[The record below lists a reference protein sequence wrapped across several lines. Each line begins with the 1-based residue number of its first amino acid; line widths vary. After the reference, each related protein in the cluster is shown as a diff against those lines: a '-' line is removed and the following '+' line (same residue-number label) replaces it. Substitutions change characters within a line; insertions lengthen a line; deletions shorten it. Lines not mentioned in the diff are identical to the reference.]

1 MKSVLFALTLLS
13 LPASASAQ
21 VVVLGSGDAQACY
34 QMTRDGNTGSSE
46 AIQTCLSALD
56 LDLLRKDETATH
68 VNIGILYMR
77 SGAFDKS
84 QKHFQTAIS
93 YSPDL
98 PEAYI
103 NYGASLIYMED
114 YGLAITALSTAIDL
128 GETEPFGKM
137 PEALFNRALAYDR
150 EENYKAAYLDLRRA
164 LALRPDW
171 PPALAAIRRYNV
183 KAPS

>member
-1 MKSVLFALTLLS
+1 MKSVLFALALLS

-34 QMTRDGNTGSSE
+34 QMARDGNPGSAE
-46 AIQTCLSALD
+46 AIRTCRSALN

-77 SGAFDKS
+77 AGDYIKS
-84 QKHFQTAIS
+84 RDHYETAIA
-93 YSPDL
+93 YAPDL
-98 PEAYI
+98 PEAHI
-103 NYGASLIYMED
+103 NYGAALIYMED
-114 YGLAITALSTAIDL
+114 YGLAIDALSTAIDL
-128 GETEPFGKM
+128 GETKPFEKM

-150 EENYKAAYLDLRRA
+150 EQNYKAAYLDLRRA

-171 PPALAAIRRYNV
+171 PPALAAARRYNV
-183 KAPS
+183 KTPS